1 MVMVTVA
8 PKGEEGWGV
17 VFSCG
22 LWVGREVLCLFEK
35 VRGAVV
41 VGGWGRLWFSLGG
54 RCGFGEGVRGDG

>member
-35 VRGAVV
+35 GGERGGGGGGLGAFVV
-41 VGGWGRLWFSLGG
+41 FATLDG
-54 RCGFGEGVRGDG
+54 RCGFDCF